1 MVKRLSNTNQNSQ
14 KLINLQDPVDPYD
27 AVTKKYVD
35 DNAGGS
41 YTFSNGLT
49 ESGGDVHWGGE
60 VDDPYSYKITNE
72 TYDSDADMYITREL
86 GVSGTSIHNTE
97 SASSPEMGSGFL
109 TAVGSMS
116 SSSWSQDSDGMY
128 NRAEYMLN
136 SNGNIYLQ
144 TSQTEQTGAD
154 TNSLNV
160 TINPSGGFVIDSET
174 SDLVNFPSGKL
185 PISVGSGQVKD
196 MANPTDNQD
205 ATTKSYVD
213 AALNNKATK
222 LNVDQFR
229 VPYRSIAGNGEPN
242 TGTQVSSTST
252 ASTLVFRDVN
262 GRAKIQNGVD
272 SDNIVN
278 KGYVDNA
285 VRGFIANTPYTN
297 TNYFELLKTGTI
309 TASSWGIAVVDVFNN
324 IGIATS
330 QSVQVARM
338 KITWATNAGGTITG
352 VRGVKMFGDEITS
365 GLITLVGNAD
375 GSISIWGRSP
385 TSVYRTVGITQA
397 PTIANNS
404 GALIGF
410 SSPMTSSAT
419 APTGVVT
426 STLTGSNVNVQT
438 SASTLTPDVSL
449 FDQYDITALAANL
462 TINLPDNPVNGSKIV
477 FRIKDNG
484 TARTLTWAVVYNSVG
499 VTLPTTTVA
508 NKWLYVGAIYNSI
521 AAKWDV
527 IAVSQQA

>member
-35 DNAGGS
+35 
-41 YTFSNGLT
+41 T
-49 ESGGDVHWGGE
+49 
-60 VDDPYSYKITNE
+60 
-72 TYDSDADMYITREL
+72 
-86 GVSGTSIHNTE
+86 
-97 SASSPEMGSGFL
+97 
-109 TAVGSMS
+109 
-116 SSSWSQDSDGMY
+116 
-128 NRAEYMLN
+128 
-136 SNGNIYLQ
+136 
-144 TSQTEQTGAD
+144 
-154 TNSLNV
+154 
-160 TINPSGGFVIDSET
+160 
-174 SDLVNFPSGKL
+174 
-185 PISVGSGQVKD
+185 
-196 MANPTDNQD
+196 
-205 ATTKSYVD
+205 
-213 AALNNKATK
+213 ALNNKATK

-242 TGTQVSSTST
+242 TGVQVSSTST